1 MSLPFR
7 ALALGGGGVKGV
19 LHVGALRE
27 LATRQPLE
35 FPDGIYGCSV
45 GAIIATYVAF
55 RQPLDALIPYM
66 QTHCSMDAICPPF
79 NISSLSR
86 AFATKGLYTMDTFEQ
101 RMVELFQSI
110 PVRDLTIRDA
120 PMPLYIVA
128 SNITKGAP
136 EILPPNTPLLD
147 ALKASCCIPGMFRPH
162 VIENS
167 LFVDGVLLAPCITSM
182 VASTQTLIL
191 SLSKQRRVLLTPS
204 VLEDMSP
211 VDYTMELYTLM
222 GDVFYR
228 SQLTDDTACLSY
240 PHLHSNSSLSE
251 FDIEDVLRTGGLQ
264 LNRFLLSKSAH

>member
-19 LHVGALRE
+19 LHVGALQE
-27 LATRQPLE
+27 LAKRQPLE
-35 FPDGIYGCSV
+35 FPEGIYGCSV

-66 QTHCSMDAICPPF
+66 QTHCSLDAICPPF

-86 AFATKGLYTMDTFEQ
+86 AFATKGLHTMETFEQ
-101 RMVELFQSI
+101 RMIELFGAM
-110 PVRDLTIRDA
+110 PMRELTIKDA

-128 SNITKGAP
+128 SNITRGTP
-136 EILPPNTPLLD
+136 VIMPPNTLLMD

-167 LFVDGVLLAPCITSM
+167 LFVDGVLLAPCIASM
-182 VASTQTLIL
+182 VTSSNTLIL

-204 VLEDMSP
+204 VLEDISP
-211 VDYTMELYTLM
+211 IDYTMELYTLA

-228 SQLTDDTACLSY
+228 SQLTDETVCLSY
-240 PHLHSNSSLSE
+240 PQLHSNSSLSD
-251 FDIEDVLRTGGLQ
+251 FDVEDVLRAGGLQ
-264 LNRFLLSKSAH
+264 LNRFLLSKASN